1 MLENSFVTRLVAS
14 RITRPVADFIAY
26 YLGVLD
32 PQELETRIASGWS
45 LVEVLK
51 QRPREELLIVVD
63 AILENYPDIKSRI
76 DKTRKNGG
84 TSVKGASLDII
95 EMISVDR
102 LIKLLSE
109 KLPAQGAVLGRHK
122 DWVQAEINSVGALL
136 V

>member
-1 MLENSFVTRLVAS
+1 MENSFVTRLVVS

-51 QRPREELLIVVD
+51 QRPREELLSVVD
-63 AILENYPDIKSRI
+63 AILENYPDIKRRV
-76 DKTRKNGG
+76 DKTRKAGG
-84 TSVKGASLDII
+84 TSVKGDSLEIL

-102 LIKLLSE
+102 LINLLSE
-109 KLPAQGAVLGRHK
+109 KLPAQGAVLGSHK
-122 DWVQAEINSVGALL
+122 DWVQAEIKSVGALL

>member
-1 MLENSFVTRLVAS
+1 MENSFVTRLVAS

-51 QRPREELLIVVD
+51 QRPREELLSVVD
-63 AILENYPDIKSRI
+63 AILENYPDIKRRV
-76 DKTRKNGG
+76 DKTRKAGG
-84 TSVKGASLDII
+84 TSVKGDSLEIL

-102 LIKLLSE
+102 LINLLSE

-122 DWVQAEINSVGALL
+122 DWVQAEIKSVGALL